1 MVWSWKLASFNDV
14 GQKDDAKYLNT
25 KRLKKKKIYLGEL
38 AAILYSIWSTVLNTS
53 PSYPIREFKIYKIHH
68 FTNLIFWLKQPSS
81 DKLKAYS
88 AH

>member
-53 PSYPIREFKIYKIHH
+53 PSYPIREFKIQNSSFYKSNILTQAT
-68 FTNLIFWLKQPSS
+68 FQW
-81 DKLKAYS
+81 
-88 AH
+88 